1 MRQEERNTV
10 AEIDPRL
17 AVRTRQTIWLTL
29 LVSQLIYV
37 GIILSGVSQIRS
49 EPVDI
54 PVFPIV
60 LGVVAATTA
69 AASHVFWRR
78 ATGAGRALHVAP
90 PEPAAAFTSFMLAWV
105 FDESIAIYGFV
116 LSILAFSAA
125 TWAPFSLAG
134 FALLLVHRPS

>member
-1 MRQEERNTV
+1 MT
-10 AEIDPRL
+10 EIDP
-17 AVRTRQTIWLTL
+17 AQAEPTRKIIWLTL

-37 GIILSGVSQIRS
+37 AIILSGAIQTRA

-69 AASHVFWRR
+69 VASHVFWRR

-90 PEPAAAFTSFMLAWV
+90 PEPAAAFTSFLLAWV
-105 FDESIAIYGFV
+105 LDESIAIYGFV
-116 LSILAFSAA
+116 LSVLAFSVEA
-125 TWAPFSLAG
+125 WAPFSVAG

>member
-1 MRQEERNTV
+1 MT
-10 AEIDPRL
+10 EIDPRL
-17 AVRTRQTIWLTL
+17 TLRTRKTIWLTL

-37 GIILSGVSQIRS
+37 GIILSGVIQVRT

-69 AASHVFWRR
+69 VASHVFWRR

-90 PEPAAAFTSFMLAWV
+90 PEPAAAFTSFLLAWV
-105 FDESIAIYGFV
+105 LDESIAIYGFV
-116 LSILAFSAA
+116 LSLLAFGA
-125 TWAPFSLAG
+125 TAWAPFSLAG
-134 FALLLVHRPS
+134 FVLLLVHRPS